1 MKKDDLV
8 IPTDA
13 AALLFGVLIF
23 SVAIFVLNR
32 RSWSIRTHIGTSQ
45 QGTGYWPNMR
55 FLDMIFFLILQPVS
69 LG

>member
-23 SVAIFVLNR
+23 SVAIFALNR
-32 RSWSIRTHIGTSQ
+32 RFLVDPDTYWHIA
-45 QGTGYWPNMR
+45 TGNWIMR
-55 FLDMIFFLILQPVS
+55 FPGMIFFLILQPVS